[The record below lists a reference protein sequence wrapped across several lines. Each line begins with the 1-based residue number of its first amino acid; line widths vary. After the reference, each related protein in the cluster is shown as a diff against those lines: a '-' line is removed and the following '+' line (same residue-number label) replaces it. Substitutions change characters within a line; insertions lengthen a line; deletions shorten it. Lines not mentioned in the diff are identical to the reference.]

1 MQRFAGAQ
9 KRSEG
14 VQEAPLM
21 LHDIE
26 GPPSVH
32 SRRVHSDLTPLIEG
46 T

>member
-9 KRSEG
+9 KRAEG

-26 GPPSVH
+26 ASLGTL
-32 SRRVHSDLTPLIEG
+32 RRVHSDLTPLIEG